1 MCAGIWWVVRLSL
14 SRCLV
19 SKLYFTSVVGRC
31 GQRIASLPD
40 IANWDVRGSHPSAVI
55 RYLFSDIR
63 ASSQVHQVTQSY
75 AEHFKA
81 EDIVYLTSESPN
93 ILTDL
98 DETKVF
104 IIGGIVD
111 HNLHKGLTHSL
122 ALEKGVQHAR
132 LPIDEVCFS
141 FVCLWLS
148 SVRATDF
155 LSVHQA

>member
-1 MCAGIWWVVRLSL
+1 MQDKDIMMVVKQLGHVYGANR
-14 SRCLV
+14 RADRPAQ
-19 SKLYFTSVVGRC
+19 LYFTSVVGRC

-40 IANWDVRGSHPSAVI
+40 IANWD
-55 RYLFSDIR
+55 
-63 ASSQVHQVTQSY
+63 VHQVTQSY